1 MGVIQE
7 KNTLADVICQHKIDG
22 SIIPLKIR
30 ILDEDGEYQVY
41 NIRSYKD
48 VSNHK
53 ANTMPNGASV
63 PSSNHLWKFEC
74 KICVFN
80 TLKRIQLFIMPMRIA
95 GRFFIHSLNK
105 FVIFITC

>member
-22 SIIPLKIR
+22 RIIPIKIR

-48 VSNHK
+48 V
-53 ANTMPNGASV
+53 
-63 PSSNHLWKFEC
+63 
-74 KICVFN
+74 
-80 TLKRIQLFIMPMRIA
+80 
-95 GRFFIHSLNK
+95 
-105 FVIFITC
+105 

>member
-53 ANTMPNGASV
+53 AYTIDFSYILTKIRNYKANLYFYKDFYRFFCLTMLILVLGDNK
-63 PSSNHLWKFEC
+63 HF
-74 KICVFN
+74 VFR
-80 TLKRIQLFIMPMRIA
+80 KRI
-95 GRFFIHSLNK
+95 
-105 FVIFITC
+105 

>member
-1 MGVIQE
+1 MRVIQE
-7 KNTLADVICQHKIDG
+7 RNTLADVICQHKIDG

-48 VSNHK
+48 VSNHN
-53 ANTMPNGASV
+53 AYTMPNGASV

-80 TLKRIQLFIMPMRIA
+80 TLKRIQLFYNAYENSWRV
-95 GRFFIHSLNK
+95 FYS
-105 FVIFITC
+105 